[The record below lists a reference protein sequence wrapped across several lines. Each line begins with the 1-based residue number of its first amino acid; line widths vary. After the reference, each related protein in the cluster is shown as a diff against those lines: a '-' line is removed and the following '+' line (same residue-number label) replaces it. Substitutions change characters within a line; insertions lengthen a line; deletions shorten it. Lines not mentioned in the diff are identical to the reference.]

1 MERRSLARV
10 NAAIFVLVLTGVIMP
25 LSGQTQFPSNNAQ
38 TDGSRRVAHQ
48 PDGPPDLEGF
58 WTNATLT
65 PLERPA
71 ALGQKQFYTD
81 EELAVLQ
88 RRTSEQGDHD
98 RPPTSSTDPGTYN
111 QFWWEEGRLLKQT
124 SLIVDPPEGRIPAL
138 TPDGERRRAV
148 RRARGLDRADAPE
161 DRNLSERCITRGA
174 PKLPGGYN
182 NNFQI
187 VQTPQYVAIFQE
199 MIHETRIVP
208 MDGRPHAPER
218 IGSFLGDS
226 RGRWEGNTLVV
237 DTTNFNDKA
246 GTTSY
251 NCCGGAAEH
260 LHIIERFTRID
271 ENTIDYQYTVD
282 DPTTFTRPW
291 TVKVPMR
298 RFDGHLYEYACHE
311 GNYSLA
317 GILRGHRAEEKAAED
332 PATKVGRK

>member
-1 MERRSLARV
+1 MERRSLTRA
-10 NAAIFVLVLTGVIMP
+10 NAAIFVLIVMGVIMP
-25 LSGQTQFPSNNAQ
+25 LSGQTPVRANNAR
-38 TDGSRRVAHQ
+38 TDGGSGGRHTPDGQ
-48 PDGPPDLEGF
+48 PDLAGL

-81 EELAVLQ
+81 EELAAL
-88 RRTSEQGDHD
+88 RRQINEQSAHD
-98 RPPTSSTDPGTYN
+98 RPPASSSDPGTYN
-111 QFWWEEGRLLKQT
+111 QFWWDEGGPLKQT
-124 SLIVDPPEGRIPAL
+124 SLIVDPPDGRIPAL

-148 RRARGLDRADAPE
+148 RRARRLDRADAPE

-187 VQTPQYVAIFQE
+187 VQTPQHVAILQE

-208 MDGRPHAPER
+208 MDGRPHAPAQIR
-218 IGSFLGDS
+218 SFLGDS
-226 RGRWEGNTLVV
+226 RGRWEGDTLVV
-237 DTTNFNDKA
+237 DTTNFNDKV

-282 DPTTFTRPW
+282 DPTTFTRSW
-291 TVKVPMR
+291 TVKLPMR
-298 RFDGHLYEYACHE
+298 RIGGPLYEYACHE
-311 GNYSLA
+311 GNYSMA
-317 GILRGHRAEEKAAED
+317 GMLKGRRAEEKAVEEQAPKD
-332 PATKVGRK
+332 GRK